1 MNSKKIDILFYII
14 PIFLIVNLF
23 IKWEFTQTISPDS
36 EGYMDLAR
44 HFPYI
49 TEMETYNNH
58 VIMRVGQTTLFPL
71 GYPIFLKMIN
81 SIFDDYLISYK
92 VGAFLCV
99 VFSLAFV
106 RIKDFYWRE
115 IWMLFTFYPL
125 LKLAPWAWAETLLV
139 PLLIMVFYYNHRFLS
154 GNISSKKFIFFY
166 PVLLFL
172 CVFIKYSS
180 LFFIITHFI
189 FGLYLRFIKDKKSI
203 AYFKV
208 SILSLGVFVLYL
220 FNNYF
225 LTGFMT
231 GERATEPKYILK
243 ILYSFSQVLFCMNP
257 FINIGTNYREFS
269 IEFYLLIA
277 ISALSS
283 LFILYFFWKNIIN
296 FLQSKSNDKRLLILM
311 LLHSG
316 LFLMG
321 TIYSYFTTKI
331 DALDYRLLLG
341 YYLFFFFAVIIS
353 LPKFKNRNIRLFIIS
368 MICLFINTLSIII
381 SI

>member
-14 PIFLIVNLF
+14 PIFLIINLF
-23 IKWEFTQTISPDS
+23 IKWEFTRTISPDS

-58 VIMRVGQTTLFPL
+58 VIMRVEQTTLFPL
-71 GYPIFLKMIN
+71 GYPIFLKIIN

-99 VFSLAFV
+99 VFSLVFV
-106 RIKDFYWRE
+106 KIKDFYWRE
-115 IWMLFTFYPL
+115 IWVLFTFYPL
-125 LKLAPWAWAETLLV
+125 LKLTPWAWAETLLV
-139 PLLIMVFYYNHRFLS
+139 PVLIMIFYYNHCFL
-154 GNISSKKFIFFY
+154 NDKISSKKFVLFY

-180 LFFIITHFI
+180 LFFIIAHFL
-189 FGLYLRFIKDKKSI
+189 FAMYLRFIKDEKSI
-203 AYFKV
+203 TYFKV
-208 SILSLGVFVLYL
+208 PALSLGVFILYL
-220 FNNYF
+220 INNYY

-231 GERATEPKYILK
+231 GLRASELKYILK
-243 ILYSFSQVLFCMNP
+243 ILYSFSQVLFCINP
-257 FINIGTNYREFS
+257 FINIGTNYRDFTLEL
-269 IEFYLLIA
+269 YLLVA
-277 ISALSS
+277 ICTLSS
-283 LFILYFFWKNIIN
+283 LFILYFFVKNIIN

-341 YYLFFFFAVIIS
+341 YYLFLFFAVIIS
-353 LPKFKNRNIRLFIIS
+353 LPKFKNRNIQLFIIS
-368 MICLFINTLSIII
+368 MICLFINTLNIII